1 MSYVFGSVFGAELS
15 SFIPYVAVGMIVWFL
30 ISSVINESTS
40 VFEANKEV
48 IHQVRLPLS
57 VHALR
62 MLARVFITFLHHM
75 IIYIL
80 VVFIFG
86 LVPTLETLLFFPAL
100 ILLLINCLWM
110 SLILGI
116 ICVRFRDLPMVITNL
131 MFLLFLVT
139 PIFWRPEVVG
149 DRRFIVDANPL
160 YHFIE
165 ILRQPLLGMAPSDL
179 SWGVV
184 LVITVLG
191 WGLTLAVYPYY
202 RKKVPY
208 WL

>member
-1 MSYVFGSVFGAELS
+1 
-15 SFIPYVAVGMIVWFL
+15 
-30 ISSVINESTS
+30 
-40 VFEANKEV
+40 
-48 IHQVRLPLS
+48 
-57 VHALR
+57 
-62 MLARVFITFLHHM
+62 
-75 IIYIL
+75 
-80 VVFIFG
+80 
-86 LVPTLETLLFFPAL
+86 
-100 ILLLINCLWM
+100 
-110 SLILGI
+110 
-116 ICVRFRDLPMVITNL
+116 MVITNL